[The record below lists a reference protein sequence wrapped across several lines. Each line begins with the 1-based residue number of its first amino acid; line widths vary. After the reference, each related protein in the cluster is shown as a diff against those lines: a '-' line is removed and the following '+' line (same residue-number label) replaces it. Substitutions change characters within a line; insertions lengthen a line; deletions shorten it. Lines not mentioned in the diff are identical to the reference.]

1 MTLHSWAQQSAP
13 LLCSTCSWSFFGGYE
28 LDIENFVAL
37 VLAVAVGLYM
47 LYCLF
52 RPEDL

>member
-1 MTLHSWAQQSAP
+1 MD
-13 LLCSTCSWSFFGGYE
+13 G
-28 LDIENFVAL
+28 ENLVAL
-37 VLAVAVGLYM
+37 VVAALIGVYV